1 MMNNNKSYLY
11 QLAKD
16 TVYYSISKMI
26 PGLAGLVF
34 VILFFRLIGAEE
46 YGKYSII
53 FSFANLIAAF
63 SFGWLNQS
71 ILRYRS
77 TFTSRIKILSPI
89 SLGYIIG
96 IISIIIFVNIISI
109 LQFSIIFSKQH
120 VIFLSLSIGIFN
132 ILKSTFQSEEQPNK
146 VILIT
151 SFQSI
156 LMIISSIIILKT
168 YDYSAEGLILGIS
181 FGYLIPILPYSKLF
195 TSNIIAKKNIKK
207 IKSFFNYGAPLS
219 IWLGISLSL
228 NFLDRY
234 FIEYYYGPSLM
245 GSYAGFSEF
254 IIKIFSIFIFPIT
267 LAVHPIL
274 MNNWNKNKNI
284 YEFFIK
290 IFKASTIQIIICLIM
305 LVPLYLYMDY
315 FFYLIQIMIPE
326 LDNSMKEIMIPLFI
340 GGFLWQLALVL
351 HKPLEIE
358 ERTLVMVCCIMFS
371 LATNLIGNIY
381 FLPRFGIIATA
392 YTMIFSASIY
402 LVSSILYSNSFRNF
416 IKR

>member
-1 MMNNNKSYLY
+1 MKENKSYLY
-11 QLAKD
+11 QLFRD
-16 TVYYSISKMI
+16 TLYYSISKII
-26 PGLAGLVF
+26 PGIAGLISV
-34 VILFFRLIGAEE
+34 VLFFRLIGAEE
-46 YGKYSII
+46 YGKYSIM

-109 LQFSIIFSKQH
+109 LQVSIIFSKQH

-132 ILKSTFQSEEQPNK
+132 IVKSTFQSEEQPNK

-156 LMIISSIIILKT
+156 LMIISSIIILNT
-168 YDYSAEGLILGIS
+168 YDNSAEGLILGIS

-315 FFYLIQIMIPE
+315 FFYLIQIMIPG

-416 IKR
+416 IER

>member
-1 MMNNNKSYLY
+1 MINNNKSYLY
-11 QLAKD
+11 QLVKD
-16 TVYYSISKMI
+16 TLYYSISKII
-26 PGLAGLVF
+26 PGLAGIIF

-53 FSFANLIAAF
+53 VSFANLIAAF

-77 TFTSRIKILSPI
+77 TYSSRVKILSPI
-89 SLGYIIG
+89 KLGFIIG
-96 IISIIIFVNIISI
+96 IISIIIFVIIISV
-109 LQFSIIFSKQH
+109 LGFPIIFSKKH

-132 ILKSTFQSEEQPNK
+132 IIKSTFQSEELPNK

-151 SFQSI
+151 SYQSI
-156 LMIISSIIILKT
+156 LMIICSIIILKL
-168 YDYSAEGLILGIS
+168 YDNSAEGLILGIS
-181 FGYLIPILPYSKLF
+181 FGYLIPVLPYSKLF
-195 TSNIIAKKNIKK
+195 SFNLMTKKNIKEM
-207 IKSFFNYGAPLS
+207 SPFFNYGAPLS

-234 FIEYYYGPSLM
+234 FIDYYYGSSLM

-254 IIKIFSIFIFPIT
+254 IIRIFSIFIFPIT

-284 YEFFIK
+284 YEFFMK
-290 IFKASTIQIIICLIM
+290 LFKVSIFQIIIFVII
-305 LVPLYLYMDY
+305 LVPLIIFKDD

-326 LDNSMKEIMIPLFI
+326 LDNSMKEIMIPIFI
-340 GGFLWQLALVL
+340 GGFLWQLALIF
-351 HKPLEIE
+351 HKPLEVE
-358 ERTLVMVCCIMFS
+358 ERTLTMVCCIVFS

-381 FLPRFGIIATA
+381 FLPKFGILATA

-402 LVSSILYSNSFRNF
+402 IVSSIFYSNSFRNF
-416 IKR
+416 IKS

>member
-1 MMNNNKSYLY
+1 MNKNKSYLY

-26 PGLAGLVF
+26 PGLAGVVF

-46 YGKYSII
+46 YGKYSIM

-96 IISIIIFVNIISI
+96 FISIIIFVNIISV
-109 LQFSIIFSKQH
+109 LQFSITFSKQH

-132 ILKSTFQSEEQPNK
+132 IIKSTFQSEEQPNK

-168 YDYSAEGLILGIS
+168 YDNSAEGLILGIS
-181 FGYLIPILPYSKLF
+181 LGYLIPILPYSKLF

-284 YEFFIK
+284 Y
-290 IFKASTIQIIICLIM
+290 
-305 LVPLYLYMDY
+305 
-315 FFYLIQIMIPE
+315 
-326 LDNSMKEIMIPLFI
+326 
-340 GGFLWQLALVL
+340 
-351 HKPLEIE
+351 
-358 ERTLVMVCCIMFS
+358 
-371 LATNLIGNIY
+371 
-381 FLPRFGIIATA
+381 
-392 YTMIFSASIY
+392 
-402 LVSSILYSNSFRNF
+402 
-416 IKR
+416 

>member
-1 MMNNNKSYLY
+1 MNNNKSYLY

-46 YGKYSII
+46 YGKYSIM

-109 LQFSIIFSKQH
+109 LQVSIIFSKQH

-132 ILKSTFQSEEQPNK
+132 IVKSTFQSEEQPNK

-156 LMIISSIIILKT
+156 LMIISSIIILNT
-168 YDYSAEGLILGIS
+168 YDNSAEGLILGIS

-315 FFYLIQIMIPE
+315 FFYLIQIMIPG

-416 IKR
+416 IER